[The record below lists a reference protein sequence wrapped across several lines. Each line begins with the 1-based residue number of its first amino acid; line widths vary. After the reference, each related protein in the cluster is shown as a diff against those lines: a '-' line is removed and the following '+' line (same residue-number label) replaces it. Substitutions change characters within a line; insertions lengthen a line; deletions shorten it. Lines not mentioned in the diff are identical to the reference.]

1 MIKIEELT
9 NEELSIAV
17 AARVMEWKII
27 RFEDGL
33 IIAQTGSGELVDE
46 KILANTEWKRD
57 ITCLWSP
64 STNIAHAF
72 QVDKPWWEWS
82 CIELHHI
89 GSLAVKIWTDRG
101 ARGWLATVVIPLDP
115 ANKNAAYCRGRCITA
130 LKACG
135 VEEA

>member
-72 QVDKPWWEWS
+72 QVDKPEWRWKFDE
-82 CIELHHI
+82 IDDELLVFLRVNEI
-89 GSLAVKIWTDRG
+89 GGKVLAWGVFDI
-101 ARGWLATVVIPLDP
+101 DP
-115 ANKNAAYCRGRCITA
+115 TNVTAAYCRGRSIAA

>member
-72 QVDKPWWEWS
+72 QVDKPEWQWEFEEDGYILGITIWMTGIS
-82 CIELHHI
+82 AVSI
-89 GSLAVKIWTDRG
+89 GV
-101 ARGWLATVVIPLDP
+101 PLDP
-115 ANKNAAYCRGRCITA
+115 ANKNAAYCRGRCICA